1 MNTEVIFIGYLV
13 VMSIQLGATI
23 DYAVLLTNRYL
34 DERKLLPKKEAM
46 LEAYSKSSISILIS
60 GTILTIAGFVEGLF
74 SNIESVTDIGLLLGK
89 GAMIS
94 TLMIFIFL
102 PTTLVLL
109 DKFIIKSPKKT
120 KKITQ

>member
-1 MNTEVIFIGYLV
+1 MGTEVIYIGYLV

-34 DERKLLPKKEAM
+34 DERKMLPKKEAM

-60 GTILTIAGFVEGLF
+60 GAILTIAGFTEGIF
-74 SNIESVTDIGLLLGK
+74 SNIDAVTDIGLLLGK

-94 TLMIFIFL
+94 SLMIFIFL
-102 PTTLVLL
+102 PTALVLL
-109 DKFIIKSPKKT
+109 DKIIVKQPKKIKNVT
-120 KKITQ
+120 